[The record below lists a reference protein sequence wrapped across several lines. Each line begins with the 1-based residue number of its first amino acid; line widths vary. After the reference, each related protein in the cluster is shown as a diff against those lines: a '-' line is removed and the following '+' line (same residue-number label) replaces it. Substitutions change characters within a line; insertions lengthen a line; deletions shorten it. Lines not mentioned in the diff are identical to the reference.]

1 MNASQHKV
9 ITIDLS
15 KDEPEIR
22 DFIPEVKDA
31 KLVQIN
37 CVNKEY
43 FVVIYK
49 RNVIPLGIWKIS
61 NVHMDIRRSKTK
73 YISTPGRAFSSL
85 VWQWTLLASHL

>member
-1 MNASQHKV
+1 MNAPQHKV

-31 KLVQIN
+31 KLVQIK

-49 RNVIPLGIWKIS
+49 RNVIL
-61 NVHMDIRRSKTK
+61 HC
-73 YISTPGRAFSSL
+73 F
-85 VWQWTLLASHL
+85 